1 MEEQKDLEQQKQT
14 AEPSQEDAQA
24 KTQQSEESGL
34 PKTQQEL
41 DELIERRIARERKR
55 LAKQGAAQ
63 KGETTGAA
71 QETAQTAPEESAAV
85 KELSARL
92 IAANAQLEAYKSGVS
107 AEAAEDA
114 VLLALHQIEKNG
126 DEPDEESIREALAA
140 VLKRHPEWKKEEKK
154 GGIKVGAQE
163 GRADEKDA
171 GRKPF
176 GGATFF

>member
-1 MEEQKDLEQQKQT
+1 MEEQKDLEQQEHT
-14 AEPSQEDAQA
+14 AEPAQEDAQE
-24 KTQQSEESGL
+24 KTQQSDESGL

-41 DELIERRIARERKR
+41 DELIERRIARERKKF
-55 LAKQGAAQ
+55 AKQGAAQ
-63 KGETTGAA
+63 QGEANGAV
-71 QETAQTAPEESAAV
+71 QETAQAAADAAM
-85 KELSARL
+85 KSLNTEL
-92 IAANAQLEAYKSGVS
+92 IAAKAQLEAYRSGVS

-114 VLLALHQIEKNG
+114 VLLALHQIEKDG

-176 GGATFF
+176 GSVTFF